1 MYLISPMKKS
11 RAKTSEGKIK
21 RIMRYA
27 EGVYAISTKEI
38 ARRYKMTPRQALR
51 YIDKLYNDGRL
62 RMRYKVGPR
71 YYYSVVRSKNETGKI
86 Q

>member
-1 MYLISPMKKS
+1 MTLPMKKS
-11 RAKTSEGKIK
+11 RAKTSEGKLK

-27 EGVYAISTKEI
+27 ESVFAISTREI
-38 ARRYKMTPRQALR
+38 ARRYRMTPRQALR

-62 RMRYKVGPR
+62 YMRYKVGPR
-71 YYYSVVRSKNETGKI
+71 YYYSVVRRKHEIRKV

>member
-1 MYLISPMKKS
+1 MKKS

-27 EGVYAISTKEI
+27 SSVHAISTREI
-38 ARRYKMTPRQALR
+38 AKRYRITPRQALR

-62 RMRYKVGPR
+62 YMRYKVGPR
-71 YYYSVVRSKNETGKI
+71 YYYSVVRRKHETRKT

>member
-1 MYLISPMKKS
+1 MKKS
-11 RAKTSEGKIK
+11 RAKTSEGKLK

-27 EGVYAISTKEI
+27 ESVFAISTREI
-38 ARRYKMTPRQALR
+38 ARRYRMTPRQALR

-62 RMRYKVGPR
+62 YMRYKVGPR
-71 YYYSVVRSKNETGKI
+71 YYYSVVRRKHEIRKV

>member
-1 MYLISPMKKS
+1 MKKS

-27 EGVYAISTKEI
+27 ESVYAISTKEI
-38 ARRYKMTPRQALR
+38 ARRYKITPRQALR

-71 YYYSVVRSKNETGKI
+71 YYYSVVRSNNETRKI